1 MIRRWAPALAGR
13 TLLMAA
19 LWWAATEGRAINW
32 PLAAAGVVLAVAAS
46 IRLRPPVGWE
56 PGGFVRFVGFFLL
69 HSLLGGIDVALR
81 AVRPGPPLRPGFIT
95 LGLRLAD
102 PQSRLVVT
110 RTISLLPGTLGVDL
124 EDDRLTI
131 HVLDVEM
138 ANERLLRR
146 CEDRVAALHATTL
159 TDADGQAPGG
169 SAPLP

>member
-46 IRLRPPVGWE
+46 ILLRPPVGWA
-56 PGGFVRFVGFFLL
+56 PGGFVRFAGFFLL
-69 HSLLGGIDVALR
+69 HSLRGGIDVALR

-95 LGLRLAD
+95 LRLRLDD

-124 EDDRLTI
+124 DNDRLTI
-131 HVLDVEM
+131 HVLDVGM

-146 CEDRVAALHATTL
+146 CEHRVAALHGTAI
-159 TDADGQAPGG
+159 TDTEAQAPGG
-169 SAPLP
+169 SVSPP